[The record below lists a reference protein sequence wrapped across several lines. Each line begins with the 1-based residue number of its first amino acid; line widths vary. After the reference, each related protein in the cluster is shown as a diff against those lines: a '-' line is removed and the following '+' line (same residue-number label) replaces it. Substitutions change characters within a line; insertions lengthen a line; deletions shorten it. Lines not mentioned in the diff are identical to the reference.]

1 MRTTR
6 TDRKIRKWS
15 CATFG
20 AGLRDPALPKR
31 VREFKA
37 MDHARVMSFDCVMVV
52 MAAKRAV
59 PTKMKGKSDPFH
71 RRSMIA
77 LQDAN
82 IPFLIGG
89 AYAVEA
95 YGGVSRQSKDFDLY
109 VRPTHINRAMEALAR
124 AGYKTEKTFPHW
136 LAKAG
141 RGRDYI
147 DLIFRAGNG
156 LCEVDDS
163 WFERAQDDE
172 IEGLHVKLC
181 APEEMIWMK
190 AYIMERER
198 FDGADI
204 AHIFRSCADKI
215 EWPHLVRRFGPDWHV
230 LLAHL
235 VLFGYIYPSER
246 TKIPTAIVDDLIE
259 RLQKEM
265 VIAGRKRLC
274 RGTLLSRKQYLVDV
288 EEWGFRDARLEQRVH
303 MDAKDIAHWT
313 KAIPK
318 EEKQRGNPA

>member
-1 MRTTR
+1 MTASTATAVRTTHGEGR
-6 TDRKIRKWS
+6 
-15 CATFG
+15 
-20 AGLRDPALPKR
+20 RD
-31 VREFKA
+31 E
-37 MDHARVMSFDCVMVV
+37 
-52 MAAKRAV
+52 
-59 PTKMKGKSDPFH
+59 FH
-71 RRSMIA
+71 RRSVEA
-77 LQDAN
+77 LHSAEV
-82 IPFLIGG
+82 PFLIGG
-89 AYAVEA
+89 AYMVEVC
-95 YGGVSRQSKDFDLY
+95 GGVSRSTKDFDLY
-109 VRPTHINRAMEALAR
+109 VRPNHVKAALRALAR
-124 AGYKTEKTFPHW
+124 GGYKTELTFPHW
-136 LAKAG
+136 LAKATCEG
-141 RGRDYI
+141 DI
-147 DLIFRAGNG
+147 HDLIFRSGNG

-163 WFERAQDDE
+163 WFDRALDDE
-172 IEGLHVKLC
+172 LLGVPVKLC

-204 AHIFRSCADKI
+204 AHILRSCAQKI

-259 RLQKEM
+259 RLQKEEP
-265 VIAGRKRLC
+265 VSGRKRLC
-274 RGTLLSRKQYLVDV
+274 HGTLLSRKQYLVDV

-318 EEKQRGNPA
+318 EEKQRGKPA